1 MILRSDPLLTIT
13 RLVSVKGGLP
23 DAVTSSSNESDES
36 EED

>member
-1 MILRSDPLLTIT
+1 MILCSDPLLPVT

-23 DAVTSSSNESDES
+23 DAVTSASNESDES